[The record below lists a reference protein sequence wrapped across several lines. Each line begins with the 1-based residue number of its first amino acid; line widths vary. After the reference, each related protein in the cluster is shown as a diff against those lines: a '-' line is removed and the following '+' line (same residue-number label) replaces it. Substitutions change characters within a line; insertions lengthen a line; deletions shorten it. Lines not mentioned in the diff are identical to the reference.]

1 MDFLIDHSNKENY
14 LPSLT
19 VHRED
24 SSVCLKKEFR
34 KEAIVTYLQNA
45 VSFTDPSIS
54 GSNAVWI
61 NLHRTT
67 FSN

>member
-19 VHRED
+19 VHRQD
-24 SSVCLKKEFR
+24 STVCLSEEFKE
-34 KEAIVTYLQNA
+34 ESIVTYLQNA
-45 VSFTDPSIS
+45 VSFTDPAIP

-67 FSN
+67 SSN